1 MQCYLINAYVTHK
14 AITPI
19 RALGRLKF
27 QRSSLWR
34 VSMTKG
40 WNSSLSINNW
50 QGPRKSNQQPENRTG
65 FASVHESRSE
75 SHNPDHEMSAL
86 GTSGNTMSL
95 LSWHFP
101 LFPWSS
107 ALSRAVAG
115 LRGRWWSSGRKMSC
129 SLEIVGGWGALG
141 TSLGIPA
148 GFAGTQQGNQGFPST
163 EWLCPLH
170 HCTIAIQF

>member
-75 SHNPDHEMSAL
+75 SHNPAHEMSAL

-101 LFPWSS
+101 LFPLSS

-163 EWLCPLH
+163 ERLCSLH
-170 HCTIAIQF
+170 HCTTAIQF